1 MGSAESVTREG
12 IRAGIVGALA
22 VAIWFFFVDLLS
34 GHPLATP
41 EALGAALVS
50 VLRANQE
57 LGKLTHLVVYT
68 LFHFVAFIV
77 LGIVAAAVIRA
88 SDREPSIIAGFLFL
102 FVVMEVGFVGYTY
115 VLSKGSALG
124 NLAWYQVGAANL
136 LSALVMGRVLLRG
149 HPEAVHRAS
158 EALRGM

>member
-1 MGSAESVTREG
+1 MTTESVTREG
-12 IRAGIVGALA
+12 TRAGIAGALA
-22 VAIWFFFVDLLS
+22 VAVWFFFVDLIS

-57 LGKLTHLVVYT
+57 LGPITHLIVYT
-68 LFHFVAFIV
+68 FFHFAAFVVVGIIASAV
-77 LGIVAAAVIRA
+77 LKA
-88 SDREPSIIAGFLFL
+88 SDLEPSIMAGFFVL
-102 FVVMEVGFVGYTY
+102 FVVIEVGFVGYTF

-124 NLAWYQVGAANL
+124 NIAWYQVGAANL
-136 LSALVMGRVLLRG
+136 LSAFVMGRVLFKG
-149 HPEAVHRAS
+149 HPEAVHRTS